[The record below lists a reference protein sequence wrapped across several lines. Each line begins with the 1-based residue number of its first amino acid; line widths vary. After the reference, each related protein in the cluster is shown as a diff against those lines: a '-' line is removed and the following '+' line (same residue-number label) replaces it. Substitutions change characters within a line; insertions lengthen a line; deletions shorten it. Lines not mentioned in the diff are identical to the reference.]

1 MISHASR
8 LPAPLRRSRGQPRL
22 TAVWALLHVCVP
34 RSEYSNGSW
43 MLKGETVEPLDKT
56 PLAVAVAEGHLE
68 AATLLL
74 DAGAPNHGV

>member
-1 MISHASR
+1 M
-8 LPAPLRRSRGQPRL
+8 
-22 TAVWALLHVCVP
+22 P